1 MTAKHLL
8 DGVMQSTG
16 ARSHGH
22 CSKLLGLDPSTIHRL
37 DKGKRVGVN
46 ISTLDQIQQVT
57 RIPFDTLFAWYRL
70 PDDVV
75 LGRIPKQ
82 V

>member
-8 DGVMQSTG
+8 DGVMQATG
-16 ARSHGH
+16 ARDHSH

-57 RIPFDTLFAWYRL
+57 RVPFDTLFAWYRL
-70 PDDVV
+70 PEGAV
-75 LGRIPKQ
+75 LGRIPRQ
-82 V
+82 A